1 MPRVEQVQQKALDEF
16 RQKNINSGKKKKS
29 GKPTSINDTIIMFI
43 CLFFLL
49 SLVFIQLVKGLT
61 PKIDTSVGDNTS
73 ENAEEIR
80 DSKMKVDDRL
90 KLIQLNDKMVSGDI
104 LKGKESSIFNTSLD
118 EPVVLPKRKHQ
129 EQEPEKV
136 SSNQNSSEQT
146 LDEKVSSIISK
157 NLNKEQK
164 QDDDTGSVAPK
175 PQAAAPIPVSY
186 KVYVGLYQTP
196 EQAQTAKSI
205 IKESTLGQ
213 NAFVKLTK
221 EGYTLQI
228 GSYSSKPQAE
238 AMVQAL
244 RVNNFPLARMAEEK

>member
-16 RQKNINSGKKKKS
+16 RQKNINSTKKKKS
-29 GKPTSINDTIIMFI
+29 KKPTSVNDTVVMFI

-49 SLVFIQLVKGLT
+49 SLVFIQVVKGLT
-61 PKIDTSVGDNTS
+61 PKIDTSVENNTG
-73 ENAEEIR
+73 ENVEEVR

-90 KLIQLNDKMVSGDI
+90 KLIQFNDKMVSGDL
-104 LKGKESSIFNTSLD
+104 LKERENSIFNTSLD
-118 EPVVLPKRKHQ
+118 EPVVLPKHRRQ

-136 SSNQNSSEQT
+136 ISNRDSQEQT

-157 NLNKEQK
+157 NLPREQK
-164 QDDDTGSVAPK
+164 SEDSTEKVAPK
-175 PQAAAPIPVSY
+175 PQIVAPVPVSY
-186 KVYVGLYQTP
+186 KVYVGLYQSA

-238 AMVQAL
+238 AMVNAL
-244 RVNNFPLARMAEEK
+244 RVNNYPLARLSEEK